1 MGGDDRIVADALDEG
16 RDERRRAGG
25 DDDGIGREFLHV
37 LDRGF
42 LLELELHAGLL
53 GAVVQVR
60 EPLAHL
66 LLAGRDDRQIQ
77 LTADLLALFPDGNV
91 VAALG
96 RRDSGVHAAGAGAN
110 DEDLLRLVGRVE
122 RIVIL
127 VADERV
133 DVALADRMMRI
144 FRRDAPAAAGAAG
157 RDVIEAVLVSF
168 LRQVGVCEQ
177 RTAHRH
183 AVHQTTLHQIGGVAH
198 VVDLADNE
206 NRDVHDL
213 LDLRRLVDVHAD
225 LLAVGRKDVLKALI
239 LDAAGDFEHVN
250 ARSLELRGEVKH
262 FIQGVAARLTL
273 GTGDTQ
279 HDREIGT
286 DVAAALFNDLQDQAR
301 TVVDAAA
308 VLVHALIAQ
317 RAEECARQHIG
328 VRDVQGN
335 AAAAGLFGA
344 ARGLAV
350 LLDDLVDLVNG
361 DRAAD
366 SAVGVRVHGRAE
378 RRDALE
384 RTDGLRAGVN
394 ELREERAAGIAH
406 ALGKGGKLRD
416 EGVLVQRGRLA
427 DVPILMIDRD
437 CVDDDVAG
445 AALCAAHKN
454 IRELLGHRAVGRL
467 IVHAH
472 RRHGDTVFQRRS
484 AQLQGREDFRIFHIG
499 YHVIA
504 S

>member
-1 MGGDDRIVADALDEG
+1 M
-16 RDERRRAGG
+16 
-25 DDDGIGREFLHV
+25 
-37 LDRGF
+37 
-42 LLELELHAGLL
+42 
-53 GAVVQVR
+53 
-60 EPLAHL
+60 
-66 LLAGRDDRQIQ
+66 
-77 LTADLLALFPDGNV
+77 
-91 VAALG
+91 
-96 RRDSGVHAAGAGAN
+96 
-110 DEDLLRLVGRVE
+110 
-122 RIVIL
+122 
-127 VADERV
+127 
-133 DVALADRMMRI
+133 
-144 FRRDAPAAAGAAG
+144 
-157 RDVIEAVLVSF
+157 
-168 LRQVGVCEQ
+168 
-177 RTAHRH
+177 
-183 AVHQTTLHQIGGVAH
+183 
-198 VVDLADNE
+198 
-206 NRDVHDL
+206 
-213 LDLRRLVDVHAD
+213 
-225 LLAVGRKDVLKALI
+225 
-239 LDAAGDFEHVN
+239 
-250 ARSLELRGEVKH
+250 
-262 FIQGVAARLTL
+262 
-273 GTGDTQ
+273 
-279 HDREIGT
+279 
-286 DVAAALFNDLQDQAR
+286 
-301 TVVDAAA
+301 
-308 VLVHALIAQ
+308 
-317 RAEECARQHIG
+317 
-328 VRDVQGN
+328 RDVQGN

-427 DVPILMIDRD
+427 DVPILVIDRD

-445 AALCAAHKN
+445 AALCAAHKD